1 MFARKESKVI
11 NTRMT
16 KACHTWIVV
25 TGHDL
30 CFFCFYPQWVSIL
43 DPFDVAFEH
52 VVGDFDGR
60 GRRRRRGGGVKQGE
74 SSTSRSVSSQRA
86 ASMQGDSWRN
96 ILTDRSACFSLTE
109 VRKVVVE
116 RERRWR
122 VQIRKFA
129 MARKL
134 EGLARKG
141 RTDRIQVQK

>member
-1 MFARKESKVI
+1 
-11 NTRMT
+11 
-16 KACHTWIVV
+16 
-25 TGHDL
+25 
-30 CFFCFYPQWVSIL
+30 
-43 DPFDVAFEH
+43 
-52 VVGDFDGR
+52 VGDFDGR

-116 RERRWR
+116 RVSGARRGHR
-122 VQIRKFA
+122 RIRNW
-129 MARKL
+129 L

-141 RTDRIQVQK
+141 RTGRIQVQK